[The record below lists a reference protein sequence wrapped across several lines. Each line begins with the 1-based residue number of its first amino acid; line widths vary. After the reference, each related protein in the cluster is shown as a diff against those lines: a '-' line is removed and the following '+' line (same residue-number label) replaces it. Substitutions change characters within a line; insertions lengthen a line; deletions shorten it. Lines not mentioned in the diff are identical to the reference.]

1 MSLDEY
7 SLAKFYT
14 LFGIS
19 KVKSPAVMAFS
30 GRYRNV
36 NTGERVLPDRSL
48 GGAGN
53 DREKISL
60 QSLEIIAD
68 SLLEIMEVCN
78 VKHFFYMSTRCQSWR
93 IKTCS
98 YFSLC

>member
-7 SLAKFYT
+7 SLAKFYS

-19 KVKSPAVMAFS
+19 KVKSPAVMAFRS
-30 GRYRNV
+30 SYRNIGV
-36 NTGERVLPDRSL
+36 GERFGPDRSL
-48 GGAGN
+48 GGSGP

-68 SLLEIMEVCN
+68 SLLEIMEV
-78 VKHFFYMSTRCQSWR
+78 S
-93 IKTCS
+93 
-98 YFSLC
+98 SLQLILKIVMMC